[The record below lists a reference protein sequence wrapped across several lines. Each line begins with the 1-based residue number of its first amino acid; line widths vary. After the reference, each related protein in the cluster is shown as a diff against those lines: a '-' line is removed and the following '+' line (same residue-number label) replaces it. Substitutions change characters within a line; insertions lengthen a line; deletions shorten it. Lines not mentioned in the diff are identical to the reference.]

1 MVIARWK
8 SRIWQKN
15 CVWSLNF
22 SLMQIFEGRINCVN
36 QEEVTFE
43 QRRHRK
49 VVFALKS
56 FFLKAVVVVGNS
68 QMRVEVN
75 SGLNKIVKENM
86 FVFHTRQLSGAS
98 HITLILKHF
107 TLTRHINLR
116 LKIYARVS
124 HIVHDLH
131 TSHFTLHA
139 SHPHFKTIHFILK
152 VCVSHFKIAYYTSKL
167 RLTLHT
173 RISHLKLMVFHYR
186 VLHFAQ
192 SLLRLILYMLLSRR
206 WQYFSVLMTIWQQRG
221 GRRWWPLSILYFDYV
236 FFPLKKK
243 KKKTGKSN

>member
-75 SGLNKIVKENM
+75 SGLNKIVKENKDQEKKNQIWNLKTQSQNVCVSYTTVEWC
-86 FVFHTRQLSGAS
+86 FTYHSHFETLYTHAS
-98 HITLILKHF
+98 NKLAPQ
-107 TLTRHINLR
+107 NLR
-116 LKIYARVS
+116 SCFTHRARS
-124 HIVHDLH
+124 
-131 TSHFTLHA
+131 SHFTLH
-139 SHPHFKTIHFILK
+139 TRTLK
-152 VCVSHFKIAYYTSKL
+152 PY
-167 RLTLHT
+167 
-173 RISHLKLMVFHYR
+173 
-186 VLHFAQ
+186 
-192 SLLRLILYMLLSRR
+192 SLY
-206 WQYFSVLMTIWQQRG
+206 
-221 GRRWWPLSILYFDYV
+221 
-236 FFPLKKK
+236 
-243 KKKTGKSN
+243 

>member
-1 MVIARWK
+1 
-8 SRIWQKN
+8 
-15 CVWSLNF
+15 
-22 SLMQIFEGRINCVN
+22 MQIFEGPINCVN

-49 VVFALKS
+49 VIFALKS

-131 TSHFTLHA
+131 TSRFTPAL
-139 SHPHFKTIHFILK
+139 
-152 VCVSHFKIAYYTSKL
+152 
-167 RLTLHT
+167 
-173 RISHLKLMVFHYR
+173 
-186 VLHFAQ
+186 
-192 SLLRLILYMLLSRR
+192 
-206 WQYFSVLMTIWQQRG
+206 
-221 GRRWWPLSILYFDYV
+221 
-236 FFPLKKK
+236 
-243 KKKTGKSN
+243 